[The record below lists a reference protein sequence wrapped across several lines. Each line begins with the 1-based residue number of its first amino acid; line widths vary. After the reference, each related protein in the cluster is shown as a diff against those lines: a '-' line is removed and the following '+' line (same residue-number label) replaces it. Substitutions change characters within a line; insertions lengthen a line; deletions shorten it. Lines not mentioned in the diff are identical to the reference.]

1 MFLDVLIRRNPGFLE
16 SLREAQQLGRI
27 PANTVVI
34 DSDAVASNALLIS
47 EEASKHRLKV
57 FAMTKQIGR
66 NADISKVLLKS
77 GISSAVAVDLECG
90 IAAWNAGLSIGHIGH
105 LVQIPSADLSHALH
119 LEPDYWTVFS
129 AHHANKLNG
138 VLQNTS
144 TRQKVL
150 LRVFQD
156 GDTFYPGH
164 EGGFPL
170 DSLEDCVNELSQYS
184 QLEISGVTSF
194 PTTLFDSE
202 LQANVPTQNRSTLS
216 EARTRLEAL
225 GFEDVQVNSP
235 GTTSTEN
242 ISSLA
247 AAGATQV
254 EPGHGLTGTTPM
266 HAVAD
271 LPEIPATAYVTEVSH
286 IWNNMAFVYGG
297 GLYVDPVLPGGETF
311 ALLADNDKSAV
322 SSWRKRRVLMP
333 DPSSIDY
340 YARIPLE
347 PGETVQPGTTV
358 IFGFRVQAFVTRA
371 NTVAFSPNQ
380 GRPIGAV
387 QAANGGLRLLPDREA
402 SGL

>member
-77 GISSAVAVDLECG
+77 GISRAVAVDLECG

-347 PGETVQPGTTV
+347 SGETVQPGTTV

-402 SGL
+402 SGS

>member
-1 MFLDVLIRRNPGFLE
+1 MFLDALIRRNPRFLE
-16 SLREAQQLGRI
+16 SLREAQQLGLV

-34 DSDAVASNALLIS
+34 DSDAVESNARLIS
-47 EEASKHRLKV
+47 EEANKYGLKV

-66 NADISKVLLKS
+66 NSDVSKVLLKS
-77 GISSAVAVDLECG
+77 GIRSAVAVDLECG

-105 LVQIPSADLSHALH
+105 LVQIPSADLPHALC

-129 AHHANKLNG
+129 AYHAKKLNE
-138 VLQNTS
+138 VLQKTS
-144 TRQKVL
+144 KTQKIL
-150 LRVFQD
+150 LRIFQE

-170 DSLEDCVNELSQYS
+170 SRLEDCVQELSQYS
-184 QLEISGVTSF
+184 QLQISGVTSF
-194 PTTLFDSE
+194 PTTLYDATH
-202 LQANVPTQNRSTLS
+202 QANVSTQNRITLG

-225 GFEDVQVNSP
+225 GFENVQVNSP

-242 ISSLA
+242 ISALA

-266 HAVAD
+266 HAVVD
-271 LPEIPATAYVTEVSH
+271 LPEMPATAYVTEVSH
-286 IWNNMAFVYGG
+286 VWNNMAFVFGG
-297 GLYVDPVLPGGETF
+297 GLYVDPVLPGTETF
-311 ALLADNDKSAV
+311 ALIADNDQSTV

-347 PGETVQPGTTV
+347 SGETIEPGTTV

-371 NTVAFSPNQ
+371 NTMAFSPTL
-380 GRPIGAV
+380 GGPIGPA
-387 QAANGGLRLLPDREA
+387 QAANGGLRLLPNRERSA
-402 SGL
+402 T

>member
-138 VLQNTS
+138 LLQNTS

-247 AAGATQV
+247 AAGATQA

>member
-402 SGL
+402 SGS

>member
-34 DSDAVASNALLIS
+34 DSDAVASNSLLIS

-402 SGL
+402 SGS